1 MDAAAAA
8 AGGRDGEEK
17 KKEEAK
23 KKGSVAGDA
32 GDKRVPF
39 TALFRYA
46 DGTDVLLMLLGTA
59 GALANGVTQPIM
71 TVIFGQVINA
81 FGGSVDTGDVLQR
94 VNKVSLPE
102 HLRRAS

>member
-1 MDAAAAA
+1 MDAAAAPGA
-8 AGGRDGEEK
+8 RRDGEEK
-17 KKEEAK
+17 EGE
-23 KKGSVAGDA
+23 KKGNGAGDA

-39 TALFRYA
+39 TGLFRYA
-46 DGTDVLLMLLGTA
+46 DGTDVLLMLLGTV

>member
-17 KKEEAK
+17 KEEAK
-23 KKGSVAGDA
+23 KKGSGA

-46 DGTDVLLMLLGTA
+46 DGTDVLLMLLGTV

-102 HLRRAS
+102 HIRRAS